1 MNTLK
6 KNFSIIS
13 LISSSNSSPSF
24 DFEVNSD
31 AGSEADEDDFFES
44 RARSTSGPS
53 VSGCCCSRSCSHLDL
68 SSHQE
73 LNLVRRLGDGRNA
86 GCEVWSAVLGRG
98 TGSVGRGS
106 AVQKCRH
113 QVAVKR
119 FVVTEEMAVDQVHDE
134 LDRLRRASIWCRNVC
149 VYHGVMKND
158 NHLCLVMDRYT
169 GSIQDEMQQN
179 NGRLT
184 LEQIL
189 RSQII

>member
-13 LISSSNSSPSF
+13 LISTSNSSPSF

-31 AGSEADEDDFFES
+31 AGSEDIDDDFFES
-44 RARSTSGPS
+44 RARSASGPS
-53 VSGCCCSRSCSHLDL
+53 VSGCCCSRSSSHLDL

-73 LNLVRRLGDGRNA
+73 LSLARQLGDGRNA
-86 GCEVWSAVLGRG
+86 GCEVWSAVLCRG
-98 TGSVGRGS
+98 TGSTGRGS
-106 AVQKCRH
+106 VVQKCRH

-134 LDRLRRASIWCRNVC
+134 LDRLRRASMWCRNVC
-149 VYHGVMKND
+149 VYHGVMKMD
-158 NHLCLVMDRYT
+158 SHLCLVMDRYN
-169 GSIQDEMQQN
+169 GSIQAEMLQN

-189 RSQII
+189 RSHII